1 MPKKCGK
8 YSHKQ
13 VGQEIPEC
21 PYPDGASVPH
31 LDACTPLSPWDR
43 RLYRS
48 YDAMTGLLV
57 RLSIWRARRRAKL
70 NAKAT
75 RTERSEGGIGAE
87 APIRTASE
95 DRLRR
100 ADFADRI
107 ADVLSELSLREGR
120 VFAIRGGWGFGKSSL
135 KNLIT
140 ERLDASDNGADWLD
154 FNPWQWGD
162 GDAIAHALFCQ
173 MADRLGGEHSKAAL
187 DRAEALRRYG
197 QILTGAGKPLKEAG
211 SSGYLIS
218 TVLTNVSVIA
228 VASAIGF
235 DLPTA
240 AKVAF
245 ALAVL
250 SLGIS
255 LLGHLLLHLGRDLS
269 SEPLDKVRRALET
282 RLRELDR
289 PLVVFVDDIDRLEPE
304 QIRMLLRQVKANANL
319 PNIVFVLLFQPSIV
333 ERALDPIADGDG
345 RAFLEKIVQANFD
358 LPAVPTSIVY
368 RMFEE
373 ELSKLARL
381 YSTEVNG
388 FSQRR
393 WGNACIDCIQP
404 LLRNMRDARR
414 LISSIAVHMPLHV
427 VGDVFE
433 VNIVDFLL
441 LETIRVFEPNLHA
454 ALFRERGLVLQ
465 QRRFARNHKEAD
477 LTAAK
482 ELLELV
488 PERIRDVM
496 RNALKDLFPPL
507 EWAYGGK
514 NYSDDFHRQWLAE
527 KRVCTSR
534 YFPRYFELQTA
545 VGEMSERRFVDFLEA
560 TATEDG
566 LAIAIATVEADGLL
580 ASLAARLDE
589 SVNRLPAENA
599 AVLLPGMFEIARKV
613 LDSSG
618 HHFSSSYAAAWRA
631 TSWFLKRIPEDVRG
645 NLALEALRKTKALSV
660 ASMLI
665 NLSVP
670 TDRGEGGRDPVDPP
684 LDVST
689 VEAMKALWLELMR
702 ERAANDDV
710 LIDESDLISQLYRWR
725 DYAGSL
731 DEPREWVRKAI
742 RADQGF
748 ANMVTRMIVKVTT
761 HTVGDRI
768 SMTQTS
774 FSKDT
779 VDGFIGIDVAK
790 ARCDAINPAEFPPVQ
805 TEALL
810 TLYRH
815 LEKWLGLREDS
826 TFDI

>member
-1 MPKKCGK
+1 MP
-8 YSHKQ
+8 Q
-13 VGQEIPEC
+13 
-21 PYPDGASVPH
+21 
-31 LDACTPLSPWDR
+31 LDAIAPLSPWDR
-43 RLYRS
+43 WFYRS
-48 YDAMTGLLV
+48 YYAMTGLLV
-57 RLSIWRARRRAKL
+57 RLSMWRARRRAKL

-75 RTERSEGGIGAE
+75 RAERFEGGVGAE
-87 APIRTASE
+87 APIRTESE

-107 ADVLSELSLREGR
+107 AGVLSELSLREGR

-140 ERLDASDNGADWLD
+140 ERLDACDNGSDWLD

-162 GDAIAHALFCQ
+162 GDAIAHALFGQ
-173 MADRLGGEHSKAAL
+173 MADRLGGEHSKTAL

-211 SSGYLIS
+211 NSGYLIS
-218 TVLTNVSVIA
+218 MVLTNASVIA
-228 VASAIGF
+228 IASAIGF

-240 AKVAF
+240 AKVAV
-245 ALAVL
+245 ALAIL

-255 LLGHLLLHLGRDLS
+255 LLGRLLLHLGRDLS
-269 SEPLDKVRRALET
+269 SEPLDKVRSALET

-333 ERALDPIADGDG
+333 ERALDTIADGDG

-358 LPAVPTSIVY
+358 LPAVPASIVH

-373 ELSKLARL
+373 ELSKLAGL
-381 YSTEVNG
+381 YATEVNG

-393 WGNACIDCIQP
+393 WGNACLGCIQP

-433 VNIVDFLL
+433 VNIVDFFL

-465 QRRFARNHKEAD
+465 EGRFSRNGREAD
-477 LTAAK
+477 IAAAT
-482 ELLELV
+482 ELLEFV
-488 PERIRDVM
+488 PERMRDVM
-496 RNALKDLFPPL
+496 RDALKDLFPPL
-507 EWAYGGK
+507 EWAYGGTH
-514 NYSDDFHRQWLAE
+514 YSDGLHRQWLAE

-545 VGEMSERRFVDFLEA
+545 VGEVSERRFVDFLEA
-560 TATEDG
+560 TATKDG
-566 LAIAIATVEADGLL
+566 LAIAIAAVEADGLL
-580 ASLAARLDE
+580 PSLVVRLDE

-599 AVLLPGMFEIARKV
+599 AVLLPVMFEIAQKV

-618 HHFSSSYAAAWRA
+618 YHFNSSYVAAWRA

-645 NLALEALRKTKALSV
+645 SLALEALRKTNSLSV

-665 NLSVP
+665 HLSDPADRNEESGDTVGP
-670 TDRGEGGRDPVDPP
+670 T
-684 LDVST
+684 LDLST

-702 ERAANDDV
+702 SRTANDDV
-710 LIDESDLISQLYRWR
+710 MLDEPDLISQLYRWR

-731 DEPREWVRKAI
+731 DEPREWVKKAI
-742 RADQGF
+742 RVDQGF
-748 ANMVTRMIVKVTT
+748 AKLVTRMIVQGTT
-761 HTVGDRI
+761 HASGDRV
-768 SMTQTS
+768 SLPYSS
-774 FSKDT
+774 FNKKT
-779 VDGFIGIDVAK
+779 VDDFIGIEVAI
-790 ARCDAINPAEFPPVQ
+790 ARCDTIDPVAFPEHE
-805 TEALL
+805 EALR
-810 TLYRH
+810 TLYRY
-815 LEKWLGLREDS
+815 LEGWLGLREKS
-826 TFDI
+826 AFDL